1 MSVEKIKII
10 QNILVKQNR
19 FDLAVKLEN
28 AYFQCKWEGYSHN
41 GAGFGSANIFV
52 HPNSFM
58 ELSNIAKQDKELIR
72 KLISAIPHDF
82 DEIINVEFVIN
93 TEIPIETVG
102 DTVYIFVDEAGDM
115 DFSIKGSRYYMFSFL
130 VKKRPFNLHEYIS
143 NYRYRLLE
151 RNLDPLSGKRLDI
164 EAFHAHKD
172 NKYIKQELFSI
183 ISTFDTET
191 IKVYSYI
198 LEKPKVLPSKRDE
211 KDKFYIENLK
221 FAIERLLDKLE
232 IKKDFIIITDNL
244 PVRSNKNNQI
254 KALREGVSDYLKS
267 NRLKIRYDVFHH
279 CTASSVN
286 LQIIDYICW
295 AIFRKYEHND
305 SSYYEIIEKYILAEE
320 DMTKDRKVKH
330 Y

>member
-1 MSVEKIKII
+1 MSLEKIKII

-28 AYFQCKWEGYSHN
+28 AHFVDYVSVWQYNES
-41 GAGFGSANIFV
+41 FGEVNIFV
-52 HPNSFM
+52 HPNNFWSLKSIPKADV
-58 ELSNIAKQDKELIR
+58 ELLVSLFNGM
-72 KLISAIPHDF
+72 PHNYA
-82 DEIINVEFVIN
+82 EIISIKFTIN

-115 DFSIKGSRYYMFSFL
+115 DFSTKGSRYYMFSFL

-244 PVRSNKNNQI
+244 PVRNNKNNQI

-267 NRLKIRYDVFHH
+267 NRLQIRYDIFHH
-279 CTASSVN
+279 CSASSVN

-295 AIFRKYEHND
+295 AIFRKYEHGD
-305 SSYYEIIEKYILAEE
+305 DYYYKIIKKYILAEE